1 MPDFVISPLVKFALS
16 AAGAATIVAWMV
28 REVKRIN
35 EEFERERLVKIT
47 EPSRRDQMPTLRR
60 DPRTGDYRVM

>member
-16 AAGAATIVAWMV
+16 AVGAATVVAWMV

-47 EPSRRDQMPTLRR
+47 EPARRDSMPTLRR